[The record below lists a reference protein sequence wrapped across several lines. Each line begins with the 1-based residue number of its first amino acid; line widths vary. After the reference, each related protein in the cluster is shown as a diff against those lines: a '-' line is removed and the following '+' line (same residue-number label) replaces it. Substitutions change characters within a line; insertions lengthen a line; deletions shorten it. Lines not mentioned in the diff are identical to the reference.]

1 MLIAC
6 PKCSTSYQVDASSL
20 APAGRSVRCVRCQHV
35 WFATSTVPMAEI
47 ARAHRADIAAFS
59 ASMTASAQAMEQP
72 EPPPAASAGD
82 NVATWTAS
90 PMASTDAVP
99 ALEGGASAVPDTGA
113 EAAVAAPPTADPPAE
128 EVAQAAE
135 PTVVADAPALAPTD
149 QPHPARQADTPPV
162 GEDIETVAA
171 RRAKH
176 EARRRRWRWPLPGL
190 ATAILALIAL
200 NTALVA
206 WRADIV
212 RLLPQ
217 TAAFYAAI
225 RLPVNLRGL
234 VFTDVTTIKET
245 QDGVQVLLVE
255 GTIASTGK
263 RAVEVPRLRFAVRN
277 DAGQEIYAWTALPNR
292 KVLTPG
298 ETLAFRSRLA
308 SPPREGSQVLVRFF
322 NRRDLVAGNP

>member
-47 ARAHRADIAAFS
+47 ARAHRADMAAFS
-59 ASMTASAQAMEQP
+59 ASVTPSPPRMEQP
-72 EPPPAASAGD
+72 VPPPAASEGG
-82 NVATWTAS
+82 NLATWTT
-90 PMASTDAVP
+90 PPLPSTDAVP
-99 ALEGGASAVPDTGA
+99 APEDAPSAVPATGS
-113 EAAVAAPPTADPPAE
+113 EAAIAAPPTAEPPVE
-128 EVAQAAE
+128 DVPQAAE

-149 QPHPARQADTPPV
+149 EPHAARQAGTPPV

-171 RRAKH
+171 RRAKR

-200 NTALVA
+200 DSALVA

-225 RLPVNLRGL
+225 RLPVNLRDL
-234 VFTDVTTIKET
+234 VFTDVTTIRES
-245 QDGVQVLLVE
+245 QNGVPVLVVE

-263 RAVEVPRLRFAVRN
+263 RAVEVPRLRFSVRN
-277 DAGQEIYAWTALPNR
+277 DAGQEIYAWTALPSR
-292 KVLTPG
+292 RVLPAG